1 METLRT
7 ILNTI
12 LFTSIMGVVVT
23 AGILVNV
30 HTIKEILITGLTMV
44 EEEEEDEEERGK
56 TSSNN

>member
-44 EEEEEDEEERGK
+44 EEEDEEERDK
-56 TSSNN
+56 TSSNNQ